1 MTLKKPKIRTMEQLS
16 ATIGVS
22 RPTLSKY
29 FQDPETV
36 SKSSRSRI
44 RSALDTVDYVPN
56 YFATNLNRKSTGLV
70 GIVVPYLTDP
80 FFAEIARTVE
90 TRCIEEG
97 LAPTLFSA
105 HGRVD
110 QENEILDTLRS
121 MNAKGVLLAPLGRI
135 SDRSRIERFA
145 EDIPTVLFDSNIDDV
160 GAAFVGS
167 DNFQSV
173 PSMVNYLAKDG
184 EPPCFLEMKP
194 VNPNANKRRAAYVK
208 AMEEAGHEP
217 QIIRIDGDGWD
228 FERIG
233 YEEGKKAIQAGSL
246 PSNTVF
252 CSNDRLAIG
261 FISAAYELGHT
272 VGREGATFR
281 VAGHDDHPFSR
292 FTCPA
297 LTTMAQDYDNISQH
311 SVRILLDMIEDGGPK
326 GPRKEMLFSGRL
338 IERAS
343 A

>member
-44 RSALDTVDYVPN
+44 QTALDTVDYVPN
-56 YFATNLNRKSTGLV
+56 YFATNLNRKSTGVV

-121 MNAKGVLLAPLGRI
+121 MNAKGVLLAPLGR
-135 SDRSRIERFA
+135 SSNRSRIERFTD
-145 EDIPTVLFDSNIDDV
+145 DIPTVLFDSNIDDV

-173 PSMVNYLAKDG
+173 PAMVHYLADGG
-184 EPPCFLEMKP
+184 EPPCLFEMKP
-194 VNPNANKRRAAYVK
+194 VNPNANKRRAAYIK
-208 AMEEAGHEP
+208 AMEDAGHEP
-217 QIIRIDGDGWD
+217 KIIRIEGDGWD
-228 FERIG
+228 FEQIG
-233 YEEGKKAIQAGSL
+233 YEQGKKAIQSGSL
-246 PSNTVF
+246 PSNTIF

-261 FISAAYELGHT
+261 FIAAAYELGHT

-297 LTTMAQDYDNISQH
+297 LTTMAQDYKNIASH
-311 SVRILLDMIEDGGPK
+311 SVGTLVHMIENGGPQ
-326 GPRKEMLFSGRL
+326 GPREEVLFEGTL
-338 IERAS
+338 IKRAS